1 MKPPYA
7 KAGSQ
12 RWLQICVDKRPE
24 LLQSALRHVGALGH
38 GETVEWVSPRS
49 VDGFKELRDEQAID
63 AAGLEPKIPLIDFW
77 PKGGPVWDA
86 IGRSSTG
93 AGLLVEAKANIPEAA
108 STGSKASEESLKKI
122 KSALKE
128 ARAYYSPR
136 SEKEWSGLYYQ
147 YANRLA
153 YQYFLATRNGLD
165 SRLVFLYFLNAG
177 DVNGPSSETEWQG
190 VTQRIHDALG
200 LPKDLEKFGVFHA
213 YVDVRLLHGLT

>member
-1 MKPPYA
+1 MKPAYA

-86 IGRSSTG
+86 IGRSSAG

-108 STGSKASEESLKKI
+108 SPGSKASLASLEKI
-122 KSALKE
+122 KASLKE
-128 ARAYYSPR
+128 AREFYSPVA
-136 SEKEWSGLYYQ
+136 EAEWSGLYYQ

-153 YQYFLATRNGLD
+153 YQYFLAKRNGLD
-165 SRLVFLYFLNAG
+165 SRLVFLYFLNAN
-177 DVNGPSSETEWQG
+177 DVQGPASEHEWES
-190 VTQRIHDALG
+190 VTQQIHAALG
-200 LPKDLEKFGVFHA
+200 LPMDLQKFGVYHA
-213 YVDVRLLHGLT
+213 YVDVRLLHELT